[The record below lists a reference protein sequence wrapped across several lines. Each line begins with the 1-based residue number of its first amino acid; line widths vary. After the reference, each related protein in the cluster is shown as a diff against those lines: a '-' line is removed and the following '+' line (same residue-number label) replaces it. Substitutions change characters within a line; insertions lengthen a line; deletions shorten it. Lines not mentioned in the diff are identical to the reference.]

1 MGTAAPLPESRYEY
15 ADRVADEITE
25 LCGYI
30 YAATYQL
37 LVKIREFDQNQ
48 LWAGAGVCSCAH
60 WLNFRCGIG
69 MNAARE
75 KVRVANALGDLPLIS
90 AAFAKGE
97 ISYSKVRVQ
106 IPQGRPPA
114 GDGSGE

>member
-1 MGTAAPLPESRYEY
+1 MPIGWQMRSPSSAGTSTPPP
-15 ADRVADEITE
+15 
-25 LCGYI
+25 
-30 YAATYQL
+30 
-37 LVKIREFDQNQ
+37 
-48 LWAGAGVCSCAH
+48 AH

-97 ISYSKVRVQ
+97 ISYSKVR
-106 IPQGRPPA
+106 
-114 GDGSGE
+114 

>member
-75 KVRVANALGDLPLIS
+75 PREGAGCQCPGRSASYQCRVR
-90 AAFAKGE
+90 K
-97 ISYSKVRVQ
+97 R
-106 IPQGRPPA
+106 
-114 GDGSGE
+114 

>member
-1 MGTAAPLPESRYEY
+1 MGAVAPLPESRYEY
-15 ADRVADEITE
+15 ADRVSDEITE

-37 LVKIREFDQNQ
+37 LLKIREFDQNQ
-48 LWAGAGVCSCAH
+48 LWAGVGVCSCAH

-97 ISYSKVRVQ
+97 ISYSKVRRSQKVRSA
-106 IPQGRPPA
+106 IRR
-114 GDGSGE
+114 SGP